1 MTAAVTLV
9 LILIVFANQ
18 VEKNQQ
24 LVANALFPVV
34 TSSFGNEKETRT

>member
-9 LILIVFANQ
+9 LILIFANQ